1 MRRGELWIYYP
12 HGSPPRRRT
21 VVLISSDGINES
33 SRQWLIAAEVLDQDP
48 QDILA
53 VSVPRHGW
61 VHAGNIGRIYRGWLA
76 ERVDEMGT
84 EELER
89 LDTALRAAMDL

>member
-1 MRRGELWIYYP
+1 MRRGELWIYNP
-12 HGSPPRRRT
+12 HGSPRRRT

-33 SRQWLIAAEVLDQDP
+33 PRPWLIAAEVVEDDP

-53 VSVPRHGW
+53 VPVQSYGW
-61 VHAGNIGRIYRGWLA
+61 VHAGNIGRIFRGWLA
-76 ERVDEMGT
+76 ERVDEMESET
-84 EELER
+84 LER